1 MEYIIIR
8 KNLVYYIKH
17 MPTGRL
23 YNPAVVEDLRLL
35 RDIINENINESVKE
49 YQQREQSI
57 REILNCPREV

>member
-1 MEYIIIR
+1 
-8 KNLVYYIKH
+8 